1 MAEKTKKRKRSASK
15 KVVKIR
21 PKNDVP
27 RISKDEAIFRDKME
41 LHFGITKVDYLSGM
55 FRAVQK
61 FTGSVAEL
69 NQAHGFHILD
79 VVSFKNV
86 EGDEDGG

>member
-1 MAEKTKKRKRSASK
+1 MAEKKKRKKSTA
-15 KVVKIR
+15 KVVKLR
-21 PKNDVP
+21 PKKNAP
-27 RISKDEAIFRDKME
+27 RIGNDEAIFRDRME
-41 LHFGITKVDYLSGM
+41 LHFGIKNVDYLSGL

-69 NQAHGFHILD
+69 NQVHGFHILD

-86 EGDEDGG
+86 EGEIEDGS